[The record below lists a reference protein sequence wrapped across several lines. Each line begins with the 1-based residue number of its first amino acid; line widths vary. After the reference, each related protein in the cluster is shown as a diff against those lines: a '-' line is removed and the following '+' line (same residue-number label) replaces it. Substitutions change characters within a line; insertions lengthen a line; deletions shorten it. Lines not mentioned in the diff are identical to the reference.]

1 MTSSSP
7 DEAIHFRGKTLTPE
21 SPRPLHIPEPSNIPV
36 LLNQMDPIFND
47 TATYDKPNSSHE
59 RSLERVPFLGL
70 VNASAV
76 KVNGGGDT
84 REGQDPGSF
93 QAGSQQV
100 NGERDKR
107 IDVTLSATT
116 NTFPSNHHSS
126 PSPSTLLSASTSP
139 AVTEPSIVPGE
150 ANPSWSTRSSDAAP
164 LIDPPISQIPS
175 QTTLPPL
182 PSPLPPT
189 PQALQAP
196 SSAEAAAPAPAP
208 SPAPAPV
215 PALPVALESFPPP
228 PAPFPTAPFAN
239 IEVDAPDPR
248 SNLSSVSQDGSFW
261 AQSTERTRRVTEEDG
276 VDFQSL
282 LNNLSSST
290 STAPSGPIMMAIV
303 SSPANDAVL
312 PQPMSER
319 ALPPPMGLPP
329 RPPPQEKPSVHP
341 NYAPSD
347 DIRSYH
353 HFPPQ
358 NPSTSAAYAN
368 ATPQSNYHPN
378 PALPPLVAAP
388 GAAPGMS
395 PGANGLPPPPVA
407 TFQQQP
413 HPQPTSMKSQEPSNP
428 QSHKSNRLDRHA
440 ARQPQTGED
449 DTPWGPDVQKKYDE
463 FLHDERVYVT
473 EGLWDRFPQGSRLF
487 VG

>member
-59 RSLERVPFLGL
+59 RSLERASLLEL

-76 KVNGGGDT
+76 KVNGGG
-84 REGQDPGSF
+84 EGQDPGSF
-93 QAGSQQV
+93 HAGSQQA

-116 NTFPSNHHSS
+116 NTFPSNHSS

-139 AVTEPSIVPGE
+139 TVTESSIVPGE
-150 ANPSWSTRSSDAAP
+150 ANPSWSTRSSDAA
-164 LIDPPISQIPS
+164 LLDPPISRIPS
-175 QTTLPPL
+175 QAALPL
-182 PSPLPPT
+182 PSPLP
-189 PQALQAP
+189 QAPPAPQAP
-196 SSAEAAAPAPAP
+196 SSAAAPAPVP
-208 SPAPAPV
+208 F
-215 PALPVALESFPPP
+215 PALPVALGSLPPPP

-239 IEVDAPDPR
+239 NEVDAPNPR

-261 AQSTERTRRVTEEDG
+261 AQSTERTRRVEDG
-276 VDFQSL
+276 VDFENL
-282 LNNLSSST
+282 LDNLSSST
-290 STAPSGPIMMAIV
+290 STAQFGPAIAATV

-353 HFPPQ
+353 QFPSQ
-358 NPSTSAAYAN
+358 NPSTSVYAN

-413 HPQPTSMKSQEPSNP
+413 PPQPTSMKPQESNP
-428 QSHKSNRLDRHA
+428 QSHKNNRLDRHA
-440 ARQPQTGED
+440 VRQSQTAD
-449 DTPWGPDVQKKYDE
+449 DDAPWGPDVQKKYEE

-473 EGLWDRFPQGSRLF
+473 EGLWDRFPPGSRLF
-487 VG
+487 VGQYQSVIQPDRCCF